1 MKWIE
6 RIRRNEDVRDLVSL
20 GLVEVREIAPEDA
33 SALALE
39 IERAVEELR
48 ARFAGRTAGEIP
60 HLRPARALYRAI
72 GIDPTKRRPSPEA
85 LLRRLLRGDPF
96 PRVHPAV
103 DLGNLWAILSGLPVG
118 LYDTARIV
126 GDEIVLRI
134 GREGEAYPGIRRPE
148 IHLAGRLV
156 LADREGPFGNPS
168 ADSARTAVGEASRDL
183 LYVMFAP
190 TDTDIGLLD
199 RWAGWLRERAE
210 AHLGGRAL
218 AAVLP

>member
-1 MKWIE
+1 MTWIE
-6 RIRRNEDVRDLVSL
+6 HVRREETVRDLVSL
-20 GLVEVREIAPEDA
+20 ALVEVRGIAPGD
-33 SALALE
+33 SAPLDLE
-39 IERAVEELR
+39 IRRAVEDLR
-48 ARFAGRTAGEIP
+48 ARYGGRTAGEIP
-60 HLRPARALYRAI
+60 HLRPARLLYRAL
-72 GIDPTKRRPSPEA
+72 GIDPTRRRPSPEA

-118 LYDTARIV
+118 LYDTARIA
-126 GDEIVLRI
+126 GEEIVVRV

-190 TDTDIGLLD
+190 TDTDVALLD
-199 RWAGWLRERAE
+199 RWAGWLRERVE
-210 AHLGGRAL
+210 AHLAGRAL